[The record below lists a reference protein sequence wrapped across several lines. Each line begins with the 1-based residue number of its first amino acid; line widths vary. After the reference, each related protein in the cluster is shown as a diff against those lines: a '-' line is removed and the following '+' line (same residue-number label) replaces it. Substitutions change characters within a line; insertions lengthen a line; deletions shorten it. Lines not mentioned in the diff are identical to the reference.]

1 MDKYILKFIAAC
13 EVTGALLGAY
23 VLYRAIRSAHY
34 DSDLI
39 FVFFALICALSTVT
53 VLALIAGILLWT
65 QRRLGLGL
73 SLLVQILQV
82 PLLTS
87 AILKFQLM
95 FGVGIWVYLSFDERI
110 KIGLPIKFGAAENI
124 TWNPDL
130 PFSIGVNV
138 LALYFIYVL
147 LRAMFARRETLV
159 SP

>member
-1 MDKYILKFIAAC
+1 MNKYILKIIAAC
-13 EVTGALLGAY
+13 EVTGALLGMY
-23 VLYRAIRSAHY
+23 ILCRVIRSAHY

-39 FVFFALICALSTVT
+39 FVFFALICALSAMT
-53 VLALIAGILLWT
+53 VLALIAGIRLWM

-87 AILKFQLM
+87 AIFKFQLM
-95 FGVGIWVYLSFDERI
+95 FGVGIWVYLSFDEKI
-110 KIGLPIKFGAAENI
+110 TIGLPIKFGAAENVA
-124 TWNPDL
+124 WNPDL

-147 LRAMFARRETLV
+147 LRVMFARRETLTA
-159 SP
+159 P